1 LPNNVEE
8 IDVDF
13 IASLPTDMR
22 KNLIEAARKKNRIAA
37 RGTYLPVVGD
47 MDLYSQTQLAN
58 FLKTSK

>member
-1 LPNNVEE
+1 
-8 IDVDF
+8 
-13 IASLPTDMR
+13 MR

-58 FLKTSK
+58 FLKTSKCINLNK